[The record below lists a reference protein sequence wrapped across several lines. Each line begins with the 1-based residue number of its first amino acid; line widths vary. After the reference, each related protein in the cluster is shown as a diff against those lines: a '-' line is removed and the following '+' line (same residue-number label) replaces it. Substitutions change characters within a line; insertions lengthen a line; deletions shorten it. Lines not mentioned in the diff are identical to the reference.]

1 MLDVLPTALLSALQ
15 SRQHQVVDPAL
26 FLQAQPVASA
36 DDTSCLCLQQAALQS
51 TVGLGPITLAALSS
65 TTDPT
70 TGLPV
75 EWIKEDD
82 LADMINMHPK
92 ILRRA
97 LRYLEQVRKPCVA
110 SC

>member
-1 MLDVLPTALLSALQ
+1 M
-15 SRQHQVVDPAL
+15 
-26 FLQAQPVASA
+26 FLQAQPFPLP
-36 DDTSCLCLQQAALQS
+36 DDPVWLCLQQAALQS

-65 TTDPT
+65 TTDPS

-92 ILRRA
+92 ILRKA
-97 LRYLEQVRKPCVA
+97 LRYLEQVRT
-110 SC
+110 S